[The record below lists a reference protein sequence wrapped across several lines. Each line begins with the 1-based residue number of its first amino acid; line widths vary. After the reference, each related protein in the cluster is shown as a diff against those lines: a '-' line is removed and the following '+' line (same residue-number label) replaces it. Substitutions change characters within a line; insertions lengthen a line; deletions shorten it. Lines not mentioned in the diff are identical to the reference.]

1 MLALGAVDAARLT
14 SLATGRGGIPTTAEW
29 PLVLLLLAALAFIGT
44 RVLIAVGL
52 TRVEALLVAALA
64 PLLVLVDAPLGQLSA
79 NVSLAANLAG
89 CLIPSAV
96 AIKVILER
104 RVPFA
109 ECFFLVGVAIVVSYF
124 SSHVEP
130 DRGVLLQYRVP
141 SVVVGVLAAGLL
153 YHAGASGRTGV
164 AGAAA
169 FSAGALGVV
178 IGADLMHL
186 GELATG
192 AGTGR
197 VVLGGAGLLD
207 GILLVAILSAAIGE
221 LTALVLRAALRV
233 KAPSEPTV

>member
-14 SLATGRGGIPTTAEW
+14 SLATGRGGVPMPHEW
-29 PLVLLLLAALAFIGT
+29 PLIMGLLVLLAFVGT

-52 TRVEALLVAALA
+52 TRVEALLVAALS
-64 PLLVLVDAPLGQLSA
+64 PLLVLFDAPLGRLSE

-96 AIKVILER
+96 ALKVILER

-109 ECFFLVGVAIVVSYF
+109 ECFFLIGVGIVVSYF

-141 SVVVGVLAAGLL
+141 SVVIGVLSAGLL
-153 YHAGASGRTGV
+153 YRAADHGRPGA

-169 FSAGALGVV
+169 FTAGALGVV
-178 IGADLMHL
+178 IGADVMHL
-186 GELATG
+186 GELASG
-192 AGTGR
+192 AGAAR

-221 LTALVLRAALRV
+221 LTALLLRALFVRTGRA
-233 KAPSEPTV
+233 ATG